1 MLINF
6 YIRTIIILIMKLLI
20 LLFIFKNSFENI
32 LKFSFK
38 TENNINPNYYSIP
51 IENREI
57 IYLKIGTPEKKTP
70 LIINFCQYLSFIT
83 ESKILN

>member
-1 MLINF
+1 
-6 YIRTIIILIMKLLI
+6 MKLLI
-20 LLFIFKNSFENI
+20 LLLIFKNSFENI

-57 IYLKIGTPEKKTP
+57 IYLKIGTPEKKNT
-70 LIINFCQYLSFIT
+70 INNKFLPIFNFYNR
-83 ESKILN
+83 K